1 MKSIGTILGLALS
14 ASVAFGATAKEA
26 LILTGDVPP
35 GLDYDGPTAASPAT
49 QTGLA
54 NLLEPLVYYPFSHTN
69 DENVRILDFQDFEG
83 RLAESWSF
91 DASTLTWTFNLR
103 RGVKGC
109 NGAEFNADDVL
120 YTFAR
125 AKSVSG
131 SAPISWF
138 LSNVASIAGFTPA
151 VFGDD
156 DAKKLG
162 EEVKKIDDYT
172 VQIKQG
178 APNKL
183 MLPVLTIF
191 GIQMLDKQI
200 MEANATAD
208 DPWAHKYNNEVN
220 APGFGAYCL
229 DS

>member
-1 MKSIGTILGLALS
+1 MNVTRTLFAGIVLS
-14 ASVAFGATAKEA
+14 MSVAFGATAKQA
-26 LILTGDVPP
+26 LILTADIPP
-35 GLDYDGPTAASPAT
+35 GLNYDGPTAASPAT

-54 NLLEPLVYYPFSHTN
+54 NLLEPLVYYPFKETN
-69 DENVRILDFQDFEG
+69 DEGVRILDFQKFEG
-83 RLAESWSF
+83 RLAESWSY
-91 DASTLTWTFNLR
+91 DAASLTWTFNLR

-109 NGAEFNADDVL
+109 GGATFNADDVL

-151 VFGDD
+151 VFGDAE
-156 DAKKLG
+156 AKKLG
-162 EEVKKIDDYT
+162 NEVTKIDDYT
-172 VQIKQG
+172 VTIKQS

-191 GIQMLDKQI
+191 GI
-200 MEANATAD
+200 
-208 DPWAHKYNNEVN
+208 
-220 APGFGAYCL
+220 
-229 DS
+229 